1 MKPYPLC
8 LGNISKDVIV
18 NKMRKTG
25 LNVYAYNYS
34 VDCNA
39 IEIGNIVGISN
50 ICLNYLSKYLLQ
62 YWVLVNH

>member
-25 LNVYAYNYS
+25 LNVYVYNYS
-34 VDCNA
+34 VDFNA
-39 IEIGNIVGISN
+39 IEIGNIVDISN
-50 ICLNYLSKYLLQ
+50 P
-62 YWVLVNH
+62 

>member
-1 MKPYPLC
+1 MC
-8 LGNISKDVIV
+8 LGNVLKDVIV

-39 IEIGNIVGISN
+39 IEIGNIVEISN
-50 ICLNYLSKYLLQ
+50 I
-62 YWVLVNH
+62 